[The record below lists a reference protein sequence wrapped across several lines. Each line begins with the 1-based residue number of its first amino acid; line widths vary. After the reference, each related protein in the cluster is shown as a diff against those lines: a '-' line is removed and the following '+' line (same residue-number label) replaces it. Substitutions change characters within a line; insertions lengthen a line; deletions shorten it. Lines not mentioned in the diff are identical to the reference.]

1 MNEHK
6 EQTGFYLVL
15 PSTSSDE
22 IFLENH
28 AGRFTVLLPKEIH
41 LDEEFHW
48 EMALV
53 ELFWPKQDS
62 LSVRENLW
70 YRYKSRKGNGKEH
83 TFQLLCFTV

>member
-6 EQTGFYLVL
+6 EQTGFCLVL
-15 PSTSSDE
+15 PSTSSNE
-22 IFLENH
+22 IFLENY

-53 ELFWPKQDS
+53 KLF
-62 LSVRENLW
+62 
-70 YRYKSRKGNGKEH
+70 
-83 TFQLLCFTV
+83 

>member
-28 AGRFTVLLPKEIH
+28 AGKFTVLLPKESIWMKN
-41 LDEEFHW
+41 F
-48 EMALV
+48 V
-53 ELFWPKQDS
+53 
-62 LSVRENLW
+62 
-70 YRYKSRKGNGKEH
+70 GKW
-83 TFQLLCFTV
+83 L